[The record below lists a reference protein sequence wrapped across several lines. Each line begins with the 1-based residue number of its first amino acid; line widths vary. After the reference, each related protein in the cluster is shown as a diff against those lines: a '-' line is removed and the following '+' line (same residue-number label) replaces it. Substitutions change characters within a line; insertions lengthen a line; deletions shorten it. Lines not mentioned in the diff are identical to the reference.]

1 MRAGASGGGHL
12 QTRRDNCKQGNMNV
26 FLLCK
31 MAREAARGHSNK
43 HVVKMILEMA
53 QLLCTAHA
61 VLDHNGAQVPVS
73 VFGDGEH
80 SAPPKTYKPT
90 HRNHPWA
97 VAVRRDEKLYA
108 WVAQLGLALCRE
120 YSKRYAGKKHAS
132 QHLLECLL
140 RVPPRKFRSAGF
152 VPEAFT
158 PKTATRRIT
167 LRSGDKTLFAAQ
179 VPLAMPAEYAEQH
192 ECAVQAYRS
201 YYHSKDAIH
210 TWEPRAKVPEWYAKA
225 TINC

>member
-1 MRAGASGGGHL
+1 
-12 QTRRDNCKQGNMNV
+12 MNV
-26 FLLCK
+26 FLLCN

-43 HVVKMILEMA
+43 HVIKMILEMA

-61 VLDHNGAQVPVS
+61 VLDHGGAQVPVC
-73 VFGDGEH
+73 VFGENGD
-80 SAPPKTYKPT
+80 APPKTYKPT

-97 VAVRRDEKLYA
+97 VAVRRDEKLYT

-132 QHLLECLL
+132 QHLLKCLL
-140 RVPPRKFRSAGF
+140 RVPPRKFRSDGF
-152 VPEAFT
+152 VPENFT

-167 LRSGDKTLFAAQ
+167 LRLKDKTLFAAR

-201 YYHSKDAIH
+201 YYHSKDKIH
-210 TWEPRAKVPEWYAKA
+210 TWKPRAKVPEWYTPVAV
-225 TINC
+225 C